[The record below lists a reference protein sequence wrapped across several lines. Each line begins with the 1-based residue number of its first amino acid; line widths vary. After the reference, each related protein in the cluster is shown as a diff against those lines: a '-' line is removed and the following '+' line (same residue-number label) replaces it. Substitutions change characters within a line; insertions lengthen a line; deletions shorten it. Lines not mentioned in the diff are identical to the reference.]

1 MSSKEEKRP
10 WMVALVP
17 LAGEVRIGGTLQPCW
32 REAILIGNDA
42 TKEEREHFYQIVIE
56 RVEWLPRAA
65 RSSILKALG
74 SSLSKKNLEDDT
86 LRLRRLDYQVRTKK
100 RTLKEIAASEGMK
113 VKTLAKQLYRFR
125 ERERLS
131 KGEIARRK
139 KNLIA
144 GLKEAKARLKEWDSR
159 LKELEARLKR
169 AKPRLK

>member
-1 MSSKEEKRP
+1 
-10 WMVALVP
+10 
-17 LAGEVRIGGTLQPCW
+17 
-32 REAILIGNDA
+32 
-42 TKEEREHFYQIVIE
+42 
-56 RVEWLPRAA
+56 
-65 RSSILKALG
+65 LG

-100 RTLKEIAASEGMK
+100 RSLKEIAASEGMK

-144 GLKEAKARLKEWDSR
+144 GLKEAKARLKEWNAR
-159 LKELEARLKR
+159 LKELETRLKK